1 MKRYILRLTYD
12 FGDHPVRYLYVHK
25 SGTWCR
31 DTKEIDAATRFYNL
45 GTAEKY
51 EEKVRRN
58 PHYEF
63 YSTSILSFD
72 DGEMH
77 PCRYEDT
84 ESYQV
89 TEMFINN
96 REALTEHLLPK
107 K

>member
-25 SGTWCR
+25 SGTWYR

-72 DGEMH
+72 DEIVGEKL
-77 PCRYEDT
+77 
-84 ESYQV
+84 SGK
-89 TEMFINN
+89 
-96 REALTEHLLPK
+96 EHLLHNVRR
-107 K
+107 